1 MEDILRA
8 IALGIIQGLTEFL
21 PISSSG
27 HLIVAREL
35 FGWEFTD
42 DLTFDVALHL
52 GTTAAVIAFFW
63 SEWLAMLGSG
73 WDWLRN
79 RDRPLDDP
87 EKVYDARLLVL
98 LAIGSI
104 PAAIAGLFFDIVLD
118 VRSPIVVGVMLIVF
132 AIGMFVIDR
141 TSHGRRELASA
152 DATDA
157 AWVGTAQAVSLIPGV
172 SRSGITMLTAMVRG
186 FSREQAARFSF
197 LLATPAILGAGV
209 LKSVEAAVEGV
220 PVEDIDA
227 IIAGA
232 TTSAIVGW
240 LSIRFLLRMLQT
252 GTFTPFVIYRLVVGV
267 FVIVYFSVWTGFV

>member
-8 IALGIIQGLTEFL
+8 MALGVIQGLTEFL

-35 FGWEFTD
+35 FGWEFAD

-63 SEWLAMLGSG
+63 SEWLAMLRSG
-73 WDWLRN
+73 WEWLRH

-87 EKVYDARLLVL
+87 ETAYDARLLAL

-104 PAAIAGLFFDIVLD
+104 PAAISGVFFDVVLD
-118 VRSPIVVGVMLIVF
+118 VRSPVVVGIMLIVF
-132 AIGMFVIDR
+132 ALVFFVVDR
-141 TSHGRRELASA
+141 ASRGQRNVASA
-152 DATDA
+152 DRADA

-172 SRSGITMLTAMVRG
+172 SRSGITMSAGMLRN

-197 LLATPAILGAGV
+197 LLATPAILGAAM
-209 LKSVEAAVEGV
+209 LKGAEAAVEGI
-220 PVEDIDA
+220 PADDIA
-227 IIAGA
+227 AMIAGA
-232 TTSAIVGW
+232 TTSALVGW
-240 LSIRFLLRMLQT
+240 LSIRYLLRWLQT
-252 GTFTPFVIYRLVVGV
+252 GTFTPFVVYRLLVGA
-267 FVIVYFSVWTGFV
+267 FIIVYFSV